1 MAKGRWDQSHFVK
14 CILEGFRQA
23 CAKTLNYAKLA
34 NIEQEKEAPG
44 KSLVSLREVLHRF
57 TEIDPK
63 SEDGIVILKD
73 RFLTQLAPDIHCKL
87 LKEAYGPNQS
97 LDNLLQLAQSIT
109 AGNMRKRKAEK
120 VKGAGGIPRNDCKNH
135 S

>member
-44 KSLVSLREVLHRF
+44 KSLVSLREALHRF
-57 TEIDPK
+57 TEIDPE

-73 RFLTQLAPDIHCKL
+73 RFLTQLAPGICHKL
-87 LKEAYGPNQS
+87 LK
-97 LDNLLQLAQSIT
+97 T
-109 AGNMRKRKAEK
+109 
-120 VKGAGGIPRNDCKNH
+120 GIWTKSFFR
-135 S
+135 

>member
-44 KSLVSLREVLHRF
+44 KSQVSLREALHRF
-57 TEIDPK
+57 TEIDPE

-73 RFLTQLAPDIHCKL
+73 RFLTQLAPGICHKL
-87 LKEAYGPNQS
+87 LK
-97 LDNLLQLAQSIT
+97 
-109 AGNMRKRKAEK
+109 M
-120 VKGAGGIPRNDCKNH
+120 GIWTKSFFR
-135 S
+135 